1 MLRLEIRSADTQTTV
16 LEVHGSIAGEDI
28 TLLAEKVES
37 QHREKPLILD
47 LTGVRFID
55 QAGVALLR
63 EWAVERLEIRGE
75 SFFIRALLRQ

>member
-1 MLRLEIRSADTQTTV
+1 MLRLEIRSADAQKTV

-28 TLLAEKVES
+28 PLLAEKIAS
-37 QHREKPLILD
+37 QRREKPLILD

-55 QAGVALLR
+55 QTGVALLR
-63 EWAVERLEIRGE
+63 EWAAERLEMRGE